1 MRLRILLI
9 YLCVLAGLVGPLA
22 AVPSA
27 QDVASR
33 VRLVNVH
40 QGVMLV
46 NIAREHREQVDHKP
60 DCSHLVH
67 QIYELSGFP
76 YPYASSLDL
85 YAGIDD
91 FRRVPT
97 PHPGDLVVWRGHV
110 GIVINPAKH
119 TFYSTFSSG
128 LRTEYYDGPYWRTL
142 GHPRFYRYVLS

>member
-76 YPYASSLDL
+76 YESESVASYFLTNFNK
-85 YAGIDD
+85 A
-91 FRRVPT
+91 
-97 PHPGDLVVWRGHV
+97 W
-110 GIVINPAKH
+110 PA
-119 TFYSTFSSG
+119 TSAI
-128 LRTEYYDGPYWRTL
+128 
-142 GHPRFYRYVLS
+142 